1 MDVRNPKSTA
11 TIMGHPIHP
20 MLVPFPIAF
29 LVGALLSDVGYWL
42 TRDAFFATATV
53 YLLGTALVFA
63 ALAALVGFTD
73 FFGDKRVRDLSA
85 ARRHMIGNLSAVILA
100 LVNFVLRLEDAEAA
114 VLPTGLIL
122 SAVVALILVYTGWQG
137 GELVFRHRVGVSDER
152 L

>member
-1 MDVRNPKSTA
+1 
-11 TIMGHPIHP
+11 

-29 LVGALLSDVGYWL
+29 LVGALLSDIGYWR

-53 YLLGTALVFA
+53 YLLGLALVFA
-63 ALAALVGFTD
+63 ALAALAGFTD

-85 ARRHMIGNLSAVILA
+85 ARRHMIGNLSAVVLA
-100 LVNFVLRLEDAEAA
+100 LVNFVLRFGDAEAA

-122 SAVVALILVYTGWQG
+122 SAIVALILVYTGWQG

>member
-1 MDVRNPKSTA
+1 MDAGNPKSTA
-11 TIMGHPIHP
+11 TILGHPIHP
-20 MLVPFPIAF
+20 MLVPFPIGF
-29 LVGALLSDVGYWL
+29 LVGALLSDVAYWL

-53 YLLGTALVFA
+53 YLLGAALVFA
-63 ALAALVGFTD
+63 TLAALAGFTD

-85 ARRHMIGNLSAVILA
+85 ARRHMIGNLSAVVLA
-100 LVNFVLRLEDAEAA
+100 LVNFVLRLGNAEEA

-122 SAVVALILVYTGWQG
+122 SALVALILVYTGWQG

>member
-11 TIMGHPIHP
+11 TILGHPIHP
-20 MLVPFPIAF
+20 MLVPFPIGF
-29 LVGALLSDVGYWL
+29 LVGALLSDIGYWL
-42 TRDAFFATATV
+42 TGDSFFATAAV
-53 YLLGTALVFA
+53 YLLGAALVFA
-63 ALAALVGFTD
+63 ALAALAGFTD

-100 LVNFVLRLEDAEAA
+100 LVNFLLRLGNAEEA

-122 SAVVALILVYTGWQG
+122 SAIVALILVYTGWQG